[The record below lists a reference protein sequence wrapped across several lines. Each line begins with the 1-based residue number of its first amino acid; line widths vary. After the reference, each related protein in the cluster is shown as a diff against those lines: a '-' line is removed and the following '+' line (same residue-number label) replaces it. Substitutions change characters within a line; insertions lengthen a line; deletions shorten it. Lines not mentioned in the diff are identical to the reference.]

1 MLGTWELAR
10 QKLPF
15 GQALASLSPES
26 LCPACGCH
34 GNWVRWY
41 MGIPSTNLAGFLT
54 VGNKCHHIYEDFSG
68 QKEETTVSKND
79 SPPGLREPWL
89 SGAHLLL

>member
-1 MLGTWELAR
+1 MWKVIIAGVLVATLLVLGLVILVVLYLKKPREKA
-10 QKLPF
+10 Q
-15 GQALASLSPES
+15 
-26 LCPACGCH
+26 
-34 GNWVRWY
+34 N
-41 MGIPSTNLAGFLT
+41 